1 MDMIAPPA
9 DLPRAFATISL
20 TGDTF
25 EDRRDAIDLIAT
37 MRARTIRVALF
48 GTLIHRPNPSEAIK
62 SVELEQRLGILAE
75 QVHEMQTVRSLL
87 CGYYHHD
94 NFAPS
99 LCSWIH
105 NQAKLAPDDVKCIS
119 TMVDLSEDVLRRAA
133 APDRNLADALERH
146 FQFGR
151 GGFADIVTGFCNKLW
166 ANLDEKRA
174 ADTEK
179 ANQSTKAVG
188 DILARLEYIGKH
200 VRLVSL
206 NASVEAARAGDAG
219 RGLAVIATEFKTLA
233 EEIQV
238 LATRA
243 RSQMDT
249 I

>member
-1 MDMIAPPA
+1 MDMPSPPA
-9 DLPRAFATISL
+9 ELPRAFATISL
-20 TGDTF
+20 NGDTF

-37 MRARTIRVALF
+37 LRARTIRVALF

-62 SVELEQRLGILAE
+62 SDRLPDHLEILAE
-75 QVHEMQTVRSLL
+75 QVLEMQTVRSLL
-87 CGYYHHD
+87 RGEYHHD

-99 LCSWIH
+99 LCKWIH
-105 NQAKLAPDDVKCIS
+105 DQAKLAPEDVQCIS
-119 TMVDLSEDVLRRAA
+119 TMIELSEDILRHATD
-133 APDRNLADALERH
+133 PDRNFADALDRH
-146 FQFGR
+146 FRFGR
-151 GGFADIVTGFCNKLW
+151 GGFAHTVTRFCNRMW
-166 ANLDEKRA
+166 ASLDEKRA
-174 ADTEK
+174 TDTAK
-179 ANQSTKAVG
+179 ANQATKAVG
-188 DILARLEYIGKH
+188 EILVRLEYIGKH

-243 RSQMDT
+243 RTQMDT

>member
-1 MDMIAPPA
+1 MDMTPALA
-9 DLPRAFATISL
+9 DLPRAFASISL
-20 TGDTF
+20 LGDTF

-48 GTLIHRPNPSEAIK
+48 GTLIHRPNPSEGTNTDRLP
-62 SVELEQRLGILAE
+62 ERLEILAE
-75 QVHEMQTVRSLL
+75 QVLEMQTVRSLL
-87 CGYYHHD
+87 LGEYHHD

-99 LCSWIH
+99 LCKWIH
-105 NQAKLAPDDVKCIS
+105 EQAKLAPEDVKCIS
-119 TMVDLSEDVLRRAA
+119 AMVEMSEDILRNVEG
-133 APDRNLADALERH
+133 PDRNLADALDRH
-146 FQFGR
+146 FRFGR
-151 GGFADIVTGFCNKLW
+151 GGFAETVTGFCNGMW
-166 ANLDEKRA
+166 ANLDAKRA
-174 ADTEK
+174 VETDK
-179 ANQSTKAVG
+179 ANQATKAVG

-238 LATRA
+238 LANRA